1 MGTVSDTEFAGLH
14 AHYALGEERA
24 RLDSAVGQ
32 VEFDRTV
39 EMLLDWLPPAPTLSE
54 PWVSMLKSAT
64 RETAR
69 KDTASITSM
78 SVMPD

>member
-14 AHYALGEERA
+14 AHYALGEEHA

-39 EMLLDWLPPAPTLSE
+39 EMLVD
-54 PWVSMLKSAT
+54 
-64 RETAR
+64 
-69 KDTASITSM
+69 
-78 SVMPD
+78 